1 MTSAA
6 SLALR
11 ARTLGAP
18 LALSLEQVALLQ
30 AVLNEA
36 SLPANARLAVPAVLA
51 CLPMGSVESSIA
63 SAVVGALA
71 QTAQHAPVQVAV
83 AAMDGLVDLFSE
95 DASDAAWARLECSAL
110 FKQLH
115 GHLKAKV
122 KAGKRAMDTEER
134 LHASEVLVN
143 VQGLMQHKA
152 ARLR

>member
-11 ARTLGAP
+11 ARTLGTP
-18 LALSLEQVALLQ
+18 LTLSLEQVALLQ

-36 SLPANARLAVPAVLA
+36 SLPATARLAVPAVLA
-51 CLPMGSVESSIA
+51 CLPIGSVESSIA
-63 SAVVGALA
+63 RAVVGALA

-83 AAMDGLVDLFSE
+83 AAMDGLVDLFSD
-95 DASDAAWARLECSAL
+95 DASDATWASLECSEL

-115 GHLKAKV
+115 GHLKAKM
-122 KAGKRAMDTEER
+122 KASKRSMDMEER

-143 VQGLMQHKA
+143 VQGLRQHKS
-152 ARLR
+152 ARLQ